1 MPIYRIVFTS
11 IRLIKRCNTTEI
23 ILCLEMIYK
32 WSNKEDGWI
41 RRVKCLHYDGYD
53 ALNLIYQ
60 QV

>member
-53 ALNLIYQ
+53 ALN
-60 QV
+60 